1 MENQNTNKGKS
12 TKILLVTA
20 LVVAAV
26 VLVIVVGRFYPPV
39 SQDQA
44 AGTIGAVKKYRV
56 QQISDKDVVLAGQEA
71 EQAQAPSAALLN
83 DAAKLQ
89 NIGARL
95 VDVASRLRNAQ
106 LEKATNLANL
116 ETEIDNLSNSMAGL
130 SADLQNRALVNMRAW
145 AEDASKLLA
154 GNAMG
159 VNAEELALL
168 QARIANITS
177 QMAKLS
183 ARLGSADHEN
193 LASQLAAINSELEQ
207 RRKRA
212 NAGVDDMSAQ
222 MEANA
227 ARLAASAPLEHKYL
241 ANMKEQLSECASKLK
256 LSAQFSTDL
265 LEARR
270 LFKRSISREFEE
282 LANAQQELANRKKRA
297 RGGSESDIAELASR
311 LSNLGMRLANQSSEI
326 EQETMQ
332 NVKSVLFAM
341 STEQNTLEN
350 LSSALELSARRLR
363 DRAAELGEGEATEMQ
378 ARLGAMDQELASRI
392 NLLARKAL
400 GNMQLQMKFINS
412 SLENNQAQT
421 EAQAR
426 YWSNCITELNV
437 RLENRR
443 DLMEKQTM
451 DAAGARVA
459 NMRER
464 LANKEVLGI
473 KK

>member
-1 MENQNTNKGKS
+1 
-12 TKILLVTA
+12 
-20 LVVAAV
+20 
-26 VLVIVVGRFYPPV
+26 
-39 SQDQA
+39 
-44 AGTIGAVKKYRV
+44 
-56 QQISDKDVVLAGQEA
+56 
-71 EQAQAPSAALLN
+71 
-83 DAAKLQ
+83 
-89 NIGARL
+89 
-95 VDVASRLRNAQ
+95 
-106 LEKATNLANL
+106 
-116 ETEIDNLSNSMAGL
+116 
-130 SADLQNRALVNMRAW
+130 
-145 AEDASKLLA
+145 
-154 GNAMG
+154 
-159 VNAEELALL
+159 
-168 QARIANITS
+168 
-177 QMAKLS
+177 
-183 ARLGSADHEN
+183 
-193 LASQLAAINSELEQ
+193 
-207 RRKRA
+207 
-212 NAGVDDMSAQ
+212 
-222 MEANA
+222 
-227 ARLAASAPLEHKYL
+227 
-241 ANMKEQLSECASKLK
+241 
-256 LSAQFSTDL
+256 
-265 LEARR
+265 
-270 LFKRSISREFEE
+270 
-282 LANAQQELANRKKRA
+282 
-297 RGGSESDIAELASR
+297 
-311 LSNLGMRLANQSSEI
+311 MRLANQSSEI